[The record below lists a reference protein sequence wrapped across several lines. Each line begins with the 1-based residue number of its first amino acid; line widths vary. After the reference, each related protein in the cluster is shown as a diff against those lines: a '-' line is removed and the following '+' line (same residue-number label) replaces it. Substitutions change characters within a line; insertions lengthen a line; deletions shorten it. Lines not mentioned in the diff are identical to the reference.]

1 MQRVLRSGVTGISVP
16 GGTWF
21 TDVGV
26 RDAIKLGL
34 MDGPRMH
41 VAGRMIVTYGC
52 IEDDEPSWEGTPDH
66 SIGKLCNTAD
76 EMVTEVRRQHKHGVN
91 FIKMADSRSGE
102 SQMLAKDEIAAVV
115 GEAHRRNMRVG
126 IHSRGAGSTRAAA
139 EAGVDWII
147 HADLA
152 TDRDLEAVAKGGMP
166 IIPTATFL
174 AMVVEL
180 GTKVGAEQVQLDIN
194 RMKRHFDLLCELMHK
209 ARKLGIKLL
218 VGTDTGNNTFM
229 RYGELHAKELEIF
242 VKYGGYTPL
251 EAISAA
257 TRDNA
262 FVLGL
267 EGQVG
272 LIEPGKL
279 ADRRAR
285 SRPAGRHHRAAR
297 RQASD
302 VGDQGRQDRRSRAA
316 RRLGDVPPSG
326 GIEAG
331 SSPMP
336 VDIARL
342 RVEIDEVT
350 PAVVRRVE
358 VPLDIRLDDLHFVLQ
373 IAIGWQNCHPFE
385 FRAAGADGTAWGLV
399 DRDDPDCTRLPAER
413 ATLADLLA
421 LGPRFHYDYVYG
433 EDWTSHGRTGRDRAH
448 ERGKIPGPCE
458 RAGALPA
465 SRHRRRVRLRDLSLG
480 DRRPESPAPRRHAR
494 VGRFGFRPACGRRDG
509 DPHQSRQSGQISRP
523 PAQR

>member
-1 MQRVLRSGVTGISVP
+1 MSGNAPKTTVIRNGTLIDGKGAPARRNEAIVIEGNRIKSVGPLPPDISLDDRRNVTVIDAAGQWIMPGLIDAHCHVSYGYPIVKGEGKGRGTTRPEFSTLKSARSVQSVLRSGVTSISVP

-26 RDAIKLGL
+26 RDAIRLGL
-34 MDGPRMH
+34 MEGPRMF

-91 FIKMADSRSGE
+91 FIKMADSRSGK

-115 GEAHRRNMRVG
+115 GEAHRRNLRVG

-229 RYGELHAKELEIF
+229 RYGEAARQGAGDFRQIRRLFAARSD
-242 VKYGGYTPL
+242 YGGDARQRLRGRPRGP
-251 EAISAA
+251 AR
-257 TRDNA
+257 RD
-262 FVLGL
+262 
-267 EGQVG
+267 
-272 LIEPGKL
+272 
-279 ADRRAR
+279 R
-285 SRPAGRHHRAAR
+285 SRQARRPHHARPRSARRHHRAAG
-297 RQASD
+297 RQAPD
-302 VGDQGRQDRRSRAA
+302 LGDQGRQDRRSRAA
-316 RRLGDVPPSG
+316 RGHGDVPRG
-326 GIEAG
+326 RGIT
-331 SSPMP
+331 
-336 VDIARL
+336 L
-342 RVEIDEVT
+342 RGLF
-350 PAVVRRVE
+350 AAWRRK
-358 VPLDIRLDDLHFVLQ
+358 
-373 IAIGWQNCHPFE
+373 
-385 FRAAGADGTAWGLV
+385 
-399 DRDDPDCTRLPAER
+399 
-413 ATLADLLA
+413 
-421 LGPRFHYDYVYG
+421 
-433 EDWTSHGRTGRDRAH
+433 S
-448 ERGKIPGPCE
+448 RGC
-458 RAGALPA
+458 A
-465 SRHRRRVRLRDLSLG
+465 SRSTR
-480 DRRPESPAPRRHAR
+480 
-494 VGRFGFRPACGRRDG
+494 
-509 DPHQSRQSGQISRP
+509 
-523 PAQR
+523 